1 LSNFTIDY
9 TQLADK
15 TIPDANVGWVT
26 AYIGLGSNL
35 ANPSQQIKTAYDAI
49 MQLANVQA
57 IALSSLYHSPPMGPQ
72 DQPDYVNAVMAV
84 VTSLAPIDLL
94 HCLQQIENTQGRV
107 RKAERWGARTLD
119 LDLLVY
125 GDQIIDLPDLTVPH
139 RGLAERA
146 FVLYPLHEIAPQ
158 LLIPGKGDIA
168 ALLSGCPING
178 LRRLDN

>member
-1 LSNFTIDY
+1 MSNFKTDY
-9 TQLADK
+9 TQLADRAL
-15 TIPDANVGWVT
+15 PDGDVGWVA

-49 MQLANVQA
+49 TQLANVRA

-72 DQPDYVNAVMAV
+72 NQPDYVNAVMAV

-94 HCLQQIENTQGRV
+94 RCLQQIENNQGRV
-107 RKAERWGARTLD
+107 RKAERWGARTVD

-125 GDQIIDLPDLTVPH
+125 GDQMIDLPDLAVPH

-158 LLIPGKGDIA
+158 LLIPGKGDVA
-168 ALLSGCPING
+168 SLLAECPING
-178 LRRLDN
+178 LRRLAN